1 MNLNKG
7 GAIMAASAAVLS
19 GYIIAFAGAARVA
32 QAAMS
37 SGADPMTI
45 AEYTFEI
52 NISAD
57 FDISSET
64 DVKLNVWRFNI
75 NQKVTTDY
83 KDHWGIT
90 VKCIIKPA
98 AVVAAET

>member
-1 MNLNKG
+1 
-7 GAIMAASAAVLS
+7 MAANPAVLS

-45 AEYTFEI
+45 AQYTFEI
-52 NISAD
+52 NITAD
-57 FDISSET
+57 FEVGSET
-64 DVKLNVWRFNI
+64 DVKVNIWRFNL

-90 VKCIIKPA
+90 VKCTIKPA
-98 AVVAAET
+98 AVVAAETGG